1 MLIYVVVVTSWYI
14 LCWLLSRYTYTQIV
28 IQKWTACAVDVIEI
42 FPRCFLP
49 INHTSRNKT
58 KIHFSVTIFVC
69 WHVSKFFSEL
79 LCLYV
84 TMSSFCS
91 HLTSCNRRKSHLSV
105 TPIWNFIVG
114 IFPNSS
120 PHCTNF
126 LMNLQHFG
134 SRPKHQ
140 EPKLKTPAIS
150 LRWSVVP
157 WTL

>member
-1 MLIYVVVVTSWYI
+1 MLLLLPLWYI
-14 LCWLLSRYTYTQIV
+14 LCWLLPRYTYTQIV
-28 IQKWTACAVDVIEI
+28 IQKWTACAIEVIEN
-42 FPRCFLP
+42 FARCFLP
-49 INHTSRNKT
+49 INHTSRNSA
-58 KIHFSVTIFVC
+58 KIHFPVTKFVVGMFQNSSINCSV
-69 WHVSKFFSEL
+69 
-79 LCLYV
+79 YV
-84 TMSSFCS
+84 TMSSFRS

-114 IFPNSS
+114 IFPNCS

>member
-1 MLIYVVVVTSWYI
+1 MLLLLPLWYI
-14 LCWLLSRYTYTQIV
+14 LCWLLPRYTYTQIV
-28 IQKWTACAVDVIEI
+28 IQKWTACAIEVIEN
-42 FPRCFLP
+42 FERWFLA
-49 INHTSRNKT
+49 INHTSRNRT
-58 KIHFSVTIFVC
+58 KIHFPVTIFVVGMFQNSSINC
-69 WHVSKFFSEL
+69 SV
-79 LCLYV
+79 YV

>member
-1 MLIYVVVVTSWYI
+1 MN
-14 LCWLLSRYTYTQIV
+14 RYFL
-28 IQKWTACAVDVIEI
+28 EI
-42 FPRCFLP
+42 CFLCCYCARFHWNFTAEFTGHSLKCP
-49 INHTSRNKT
+49 VFLAMSHTSRNKT
-58 KIHFSVTIFVC
+58 KIHFSVTIFVVGMFQNSSLNC
-69 WHVSKFFSEL
+69 SV
-79 LCLYV
+79 YV

-126 LMNLQHFG
+126 LMNLQHFC

-150 LRWSVVP
+150 LR
-157 WTL
+157 